1 MPVLIQNINANIVD
15 NLKDT
20 TSMFRLVKGSFGYGD
35 WFEIGYY
42 EAYLQNLMKVIG
54 SEDLN
59 KTRDFGLSY
68 NRDSE
73 FKVVEVSE
81 ASLAIPCVPPTTYN
95 GVYYRCGSGTT
106 TFDLDST
113 EGDVAPFD
121 YTTSTFEWYED
132 VALTIPIIDTANYL
146 SPTATVYVKVISSS
160 GCESTAYVNL
170 VVDSGPTLI
179 NGTFNQFDEGGGQAT
194 FNLASQESIVAP
206 FDYTTAT
213 FEWYE
218 DAALTIPIVGTSAY
232 VTTTTVVYVKVI
244 NPNGCYSVATVDL
257 NVI

>member
-1 MPVLIQNINANIVD
+1 MPVLIQNINANIID

-20 TSMFRLVKGSFGYGD
+20 TSMFKLVKGSFGYGD
-35 WFEIGYY
+35 WFEVGCY
-42 EAYLQNLMKVIG
+42 EAYIQNLMKVIA

-81 ASLAIPCVPPTTYN
+81 ASSVIPCTPPIIFN
-95 GVYYRCGSGTT
+95 GVYDNADEGGGLS

-113 EGDVAPFD
+113 E
-121 YTTSTFEWYED
+121 
-132 VALTIPIIDTANYL
+132 
-146 SPTATVYVKVISSS
+146 SS
-160 GCESTAYVNL
+160 
-170 VVDSGPTLI
+170 
-179 NGTFNQFDEGGGQAT
+179 
-194 FNLASQESIVAP
+194 VAP

-218 DAALTIPIVGTSAY
+218 DITLTIPILTTSSY
-232 VTTTTVVYVKVI
+232 VSATALIYVKVI
-244 NPNGCYSVATVDL
+244 TSPGCFSTSTLQL

>member
-1 MPVLIQNINANIVD
+1 MPVLIQNINANIID

-81 ASLAIPCVPPTTYN
+81 VSLAIPCTPPT
-95 GVYYRCGSGTT
+95 V
-106 TFDLDST
+106 
-113 EGDVAPFD
+113 
-121 YTTSTFEWYED
+121 
-132 VALTIPIIDTANYL
+132 
-146 SPTATVYVKVISSS
+146 
-160 GCESTAYVNL
+160 
-170 VVDSGPTLI
+170 I
-179 NGTFNQFDEGGGQAT
+179 NGTYNLFDEGGGQAT
-194 FNLASQESIVAP
+194 FNLAAREPLVAP
-206 FDYTTAT
+206 FDYTIAT

-218 DAALTIPIVGTSAY
+218 DAALTIPIVTTSAY

-244 NPNGCYSVATVDL
+244 TNPGCFSTATIQL